1 MIRAVWR
8 SGVSPRGK
16 LGEVLVNCV
25 EEWGV
30 EEDVDEPYRR
40 EGVSFDGAGTGVGVL
55 TENVGVRML
64 AAVYWNASQSQCLVT
79 HQ

>member
-1 MIRAVWR
+1 MTRAVWP

-25 EEWGV
+25 K
-30 EEDVDEPYRR
+30 EDVEEPYRR
-40 EGVSFDGAGTGVGVL
+40 KGVSFDGEGTGKGVRA
-55 TENVGVRML
+55 ENVGVRML